1 MIKEFLASLGI
12 QISLL
17 VAGFAGGLV
26 SINKDRQLSVWGK
39 ITVII
44 SGGFIATYITPLFFL
59 LFKFEDER
67 AKYGV
72 AFVIGYMGL
81 KAIELLVE
89 KFTKNIKKDEDD
101 SD

>member
-1 MIKEFLASLGI
+1 MREFFESLGI
-12 QISLL
+12 QLSLL

-26 SINKDRQLSVWGK
+26 SINKDNKLSVWGK

-44 SGGFIATYITPLFFL
+44 SGGFIATYITPVFFL
-59 LFKFEDER
+59 VFKFEDER

-72 AFVIGYMGL
+72 AFIVGYMGL

-89 KFTKNIKKDEDD
+89 KLTKKT
-101 SD
+101 